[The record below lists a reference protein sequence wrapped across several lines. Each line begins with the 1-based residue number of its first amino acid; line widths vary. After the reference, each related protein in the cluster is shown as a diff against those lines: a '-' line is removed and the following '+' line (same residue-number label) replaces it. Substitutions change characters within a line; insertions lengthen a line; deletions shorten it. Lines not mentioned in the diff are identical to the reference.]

1 MAPSVIYIP
10 MPRLQIDLPDPPEAW
25 SAEFLRLIKSNDPP
39 NQAQVMEIQP
49 MLAHAR
55 ENMTILFRASEKLQG
70 IIDACKAIISPIRQ
84 LPPEIL
90 LEIFLWINV
99 DRAPVDVF
107 STTSIPCT
115 LGLVCRQWR
124 GIVRS
129 TTGFWSNIL
138 VKGFSNDRHGPVPI
152 DRLRLLEQALALSN
166 GQLLSIR
173 CSLDS
178 DGLLEIERERDA
190 IQEKWPIPTECDGDT
205 IVMALNREVLR
216 LLVRES
222 PRWNN
227 VCFRIDDY
235 AYLPILNSARGKLDQ
250 LTTLSFGMIPGWIE
264 SRSAIVFNAFGVAPK
279 LRNVELSRMGD
290 VVPDLP
296 MQQLVSVREEW
307 YDHNSLNE
315 HLKRLCKM
323 PNLQGYDLDGFD
335 YELNSHASIQHN
347 ALRVLH
353 ACTPGAFTSLEL
365 PNLEEVCLKAAS
377 FDNAC
382 RFTTLHKLPGL
393 IDRSRCSIRKLILS
407 DVMESEDLVPVLE
420 RTPNLN
426 ELHVEQNRWHF
437 DGNQFIARV
446 AKYLRIR
453 EDGQIP
459 LPKLH
464 TLTISVRGSPKWDV
478 PFDLPMTFLKRKTA
492 EMIRDRW
499 NMAGGSAE
507 DRLRFVRIYISVPS
521 KYHIAPYDEF
531 VEGLRGLQEDGLN
544 ISVSIIGGDA
554 TLYQL

>member
-1 MAPSVIYIP
+1 MA
-10 MPRLQIDLPDPPEAW
+10 
-25 SAEFLRLIKSNDPP
+25 
-39 NQAQVMEIQP
+39 IQP
-49 MLAHAR
+49 VLAHAR
-55 ENMTILFRASEKLQG
+55 ENMAILIHAAQKLQG
-70 IIDACKAIISPIRQ
+70 TIDDCKVIISPIRQ

-90 LEIFLWINV
+90 LEIFLWINA
-99 DRAPVDVF
+99 DRVPVDVF
-107 STTSIPCT
+107 SMTSIPCT

-138 VKGFSNDRHGPVPI
+138 VKGFSNDRHGPVPRN
-152 DRLRLLEQALALSN
+152 RLRLLEQALALSN
-166 GQLLSIR
+166 RKQLSIR

-178 DGLLEIERERDA
+178 DGLLEIEKERNA
-190 IQEKWPIPTECDGDT
+190 IQEKWPIPIECDEDT
-205 IVMALNREVLR
+205 TVTGLNREVLR

-222 PRWNN
+222 PRWND

-235 AYLPILNSARGKLDQ
+235 ADLPILNDARGKLDQ

-264 SRSAIVFNAFGVAPK
+264 SRRSIVFDVFEVAPK
-279 LRNVELSRMGD
+279 LRNVELSRMGH
-290 VVPDLP
+290 VMPRLP
-296 MQQLVSVREEW
+296 KQQLVSVREEW
-307 YDHNSLNE
+307 YDHDSLDE
-315 HLKRLCKM
+315 PLKRLCEL
-323 PNLQGYDLDGFD
+323 PNLQEYDLDGFD

-353 ACTPGAFTSLEL
+353 ACTPGAFTSLKL

-377 FDNAC
+377 FDDAC

-393 IDRSRCSIRKLILS
+393 IDRSGCSIRKLILS
-407 DVMESEDLVPVLE
+407 DVMESEDLIPVLE

-426 ELHVEQNRWHF
+426 ELHVEQNHWHF

-499 NMAGGSAE
+499 NMAGGSAV

-544 ISVSIIGGDA
+544 ISVSIIGGDE

>member
-1 MAPSVIYIP
+1 M
-10 MPRLQIDLPDPPEAW
+10 QIHLYDLPEAW
-25 SAEFLRLIKSNDPP
+25 PVEFLRLLKSNEPP
-39 NQAQVMEIQP
+39 TKAQVMSIQP
-49 MLAHAR
+49 VLAHAR
-55 ENMTILFRASEKLQG
+55 ENMAILIHAAQKLQG
-70 IIDACKAIISPIRQ
+70 TIDDCKAIISPIRQ

-90 LEIFLWINV
+90 LEIFLWINA

-107 STTSIPCT
+107 SMTSIPCT

-138 VKGFSNDRHGPVPI
+138 VKGFSNDRHGPVPRN
-152 DRLRLLEQALALSN
+152 RLRLLEQALALSN
-166 GQLLSIR
+166 GKQLSIR

-178 DGLLEIERERDA
+178 DGLLEIEKERNA
-190 IQEKWPIPTECDGDT
+190 IQEKWPIPNECDEDT
-205 IVMALNREVLR
+205 TVTALNREVLR

-222 PRWNN
+222 QRWKD

-235 AYLPILNSARGKLDQ
+235 ADLPILNDARGKMDQ

-264 SRSAIVFNAFGVAPK
+264 SRPNTLFNAFEVAPK
-279 LRNVELSRMGD
+279 LRNVELSRMGH
-290 VVPDLP
+290 VVSRLP
-296 MQQLVSVREEW
+296 RQQLVSVREEW
-307 YDHNSLNE
+307 YDHDSLDE
-315 HLKRLCKM
+315 HLKPLCEM

-335 YELNSHASIQHN
+335 YELSSHASIQHN

-353 ACTPGAFTSLEL
+353 ACTPGAFTSL
-365 PNLEEVCLKAAS
+365 AAS
-377 FDNAC
+377 FDDAC

-407 DVMESEDLVPVLE
+407 DVMESEDLIPVLE

-426 ELHVEQNRWHF
+426 ELHVEQNHWHF

-446 AKYLRIR
+446 AKHLRIR

-499 NMAGGSAE
+499 NMAGGSAVG
-507 DRLRFVRIYISVPS
+507 RLRFVRIYISVPS

-544 ISVSIIGGDA
+544 ISVSIIGGDE